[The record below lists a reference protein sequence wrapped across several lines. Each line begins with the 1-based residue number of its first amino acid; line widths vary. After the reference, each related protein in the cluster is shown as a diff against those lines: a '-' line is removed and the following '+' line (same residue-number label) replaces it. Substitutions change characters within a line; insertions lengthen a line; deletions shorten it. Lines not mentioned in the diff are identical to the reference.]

1 MAVTF
6 IEYKVI
12 KKYKE
17 LSKCLLKENSPYNEQ
32 DIITLLKF
40 MFELTDKW
48 FEHYVKDYF
57 QQNKYDWIKVTWGLN
72 DWWIDVEWMMWNK
85 HTLIQCKKYIT
96 DHVHE
101 DEILK
106 FAKDTEKYKKEIWK
120 VLALY
125 FITTNRVNSKAY
137 ECANQHNISIKNY
150 RDMIK
155 MDKNLDV
162 YEYIKEHKNDKN
174 IVTWIDVYDILDKK
188 YWVQALW
195 KIIWTINYYINKY
208 IFKNYYLD
216 YQKVEK
222 LHPKKEKNIKVIMT
236 WYSK

>member
-195 KIIWTINYYINKY
+195 KIIWTINYYINKF